1 MSVACVSLCLSV
13 ACLSAPV
20 AAEIIDRILAVVN
33 GSIITLSDVHG
44 AIRFGLVTPGSG
56 ANPLQQALD
65 RLIERR
71 LVLAEVER
79 YGPAEPTAEKLDAAV
94 AAVRARFASPA
105 AFEQALRDTGLSAET
120 LRRHVR
126 DGFRVDAYLEQRFAQ
141 AVQPSEEEILAYYRS
156 HEAEFTR
163 DGVVRPYPDVR
174 GDARAALVRARR
186 LETIR
191 EWIDGL
197 RRRADITMMPLTAT
211 L

>member
-1 MSVACVSLCLSV
+1 MSV
-13 ACLSAPV
+13 ACLSV
-20 AAEIIDRILAVVN
+20 AASAEVIDRILAVVN

-44 AIRFGLVTPGSG
+44 AIRFGLVTPDSG

-79 YGPAEPTAEKLDAAV
+79 YGPAEPTAEKLEAAV

-105 AFEQALRDTGLSAET
+105 SFEQALRDTGLSAEA

-126 DGFRVDAYLEQRFAQ
+126 DEFRVEAYLEQRFAQ
-141 AVQPSEEEILAYYRS
+141 MVQPSEEEILAYYRS

-197 RRRADITMMPLTAT
+197 RRRADITVMPLTAT